1 MHMLGK
7 DGQLMSAEKSNGEDK
22 QQVIKI
28 GGKEVPVITAQSKA
42 VIKNKKTGVIYKDN
56 DEWTALGID
65 PKDIQVDIKIEVP
78 TLDLLAKQSNS

>member
-22 QQVIKI
+22 PQVIKI

-42 VIKNKKTGVIYKDN
+42 VIKNKKRGVIYKDN

-78 TLDLLAKQSNS
+78 TLDLLAKTK

>member
-7 DGQLMSAEKSNGEDK
+7 DGMLMSAEKSNGEDK
-22 QQVIKI
+22 QQVIQI
-28 GGKEVPVITAQSKA
+28 GGKGVPVITAKSKA

-78 TLDLLAKQSNS
+78 TLDLLAKTK

>member
-78 TLDLLAKQSNS
+78 TLDLLAKTK

>member
-28 GGKEVPVITAQSKA
+28 GGKEVPIITAESKA

-56 DEWTALGID
+56 EEWTALGID

-78 TLDLLAKQSNS
+78 TLDLLAKTK

>member
-1 MHMLGK
+1 MLGK
-7 DGQLMSAEKSNGEDK
+7 DGMLMSAEKSNGEDK
-22 QQVIKI
+22 QQVIQI
-28 GGKEVPVITAQSKA
+28 GGKGVPVITAKSKA

-78 TLDLLAKQSNS
+78 TLDLLAKTK